1 MSFFPQRPRFVTA
14 LFLLLLMTGIDIAPA
29 LAGFA
34 ASRVSGVTTIAS
46 QRDAD
51 LVAVQ
56 RALEHKIVA
65 QKLRDYGVDPETAKL
80 RLANL
85 NDQELHQL
93 ATASA
98 GLPSGGDGLGAL
110 VTILI
115 IILLVIL
122 ILKLLNKEVIVR

>member
-1 MSFFPQRPRFVTA
+1 MSCFPRPLRWVTA
-14 LFLLLLMTGIDIAPA
+14 LLLLLLMTVIEVAPA
-29 LAGFA
+29 AADLAP
-34 ASRVSGVTTIAS
+34 SRLSGVTQIAS

-56 RALEHKIVA
+56 RALEHKVVA
-65 QKLRDYGVDPETAKL
+65 QKLRDYGVEPDAVRA

-85 NDQELHQL
+85 NDSELHQL

-115 IILLVIL
+115 IILLVVV
-122 ILKLLNKEVIVR
+122 ILKLLNKEIIVR